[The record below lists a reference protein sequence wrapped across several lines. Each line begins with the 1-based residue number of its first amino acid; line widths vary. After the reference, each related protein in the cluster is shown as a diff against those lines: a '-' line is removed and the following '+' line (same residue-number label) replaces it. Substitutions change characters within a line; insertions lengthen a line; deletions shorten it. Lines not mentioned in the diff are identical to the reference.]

1 MYRTPVRL
9 LIAITLF
16 TVSTLGHA
24 ALGQKPSTLAGSA
37 STPSSAMATA
47 RRLSASAP
55 AATSLYTVQETQ
67 LENSTVVREYATPA
81 GLVFAVTWQ
90 GPVLPNLQ
98 ILLGNYFPALQQ
110 EVTQAQ
116 QAGRQRT
123 RVLMQTPGLV
133 VSSSGRMGHFK
144 GHAYTPDQVPA
155 GVDIQPLLP

>member
-9 LIAITLF
+9 LIASTLL
-16 TVSTLGHA
+16 TVSTLGYA
-24 ALGQKPSTLAGSA
+24 ALGQKPSTLAGNA
-37 STPSSAMATA
+37 STPSAVATA

-110 EVTQAQ
+110 EITQAQ

-133 VSSSGRMGHFK
+133 VNSSGRMGHFK